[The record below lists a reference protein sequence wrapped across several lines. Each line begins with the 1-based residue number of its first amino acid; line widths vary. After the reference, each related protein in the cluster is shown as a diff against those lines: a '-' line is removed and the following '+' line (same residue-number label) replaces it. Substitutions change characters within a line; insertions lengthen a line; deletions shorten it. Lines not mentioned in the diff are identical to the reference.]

1 MSEKGVNWD
10 KVGPLFKPEI
20 GLKAFR
26 IKIDPEG
33 SDETN
38 HRIIFDV
45 EDQKYVI
52 YKVGKRYRFY
62 SEKNLEEV
70 KDRK

>member
-1 MSEKGVNWD
+1 MSGE
-10 KVGPLFKPEI
+10 KVGPVFDPEI
-20 GLKAFR
+20 DLEVFR
-26 IKIDPEG
+26 IKIDPEE
-33 SDETN
+33 SNEIN

-52 YKVGKRYRFY
+52 YKVGERPKFY
-62 SEKNLEEV
+62 SKENLEEV